1 MRGALLRCG
10 SLRMRVLIV
19 RLSAMG
25 DVIHAMPAVA
35 GLRRAF
41 PDLEIDWAIEERWA
55 SLLTSVDA
63 NPSALSLQQPL
74 ANVVHKVRMRRWRK
88 APFSSSTISELQA
101 LRSSLRTI
109 HYDHVI
115 DLQGAIRSALLA
127 RATGAKVIAGAAE
140 PREFPARWFYNVK
153 AHTPARHVVDQ
164 AAETVSAAVGR
175 TIAPEPPPF
184 PTSSASE
191 AWADR
196 LLADLSPHIALINP
210 GAGWGAK
217 CWPAERYSAL
227 SRVLGKH
234 GVQSLVN
241 AGPGELDLAKA
252 VCSDSDSSARA
263 VECSISQLIALTRR
277 AALCVGGDTGP
288 VHLASAL
295 EIPVVAI
302 FGPTDPARNGP
313 YGGRY
318 VVLRSPESKRDH
330 TRHREPEA
338 GLLNITV
345 EQATEAA
352 LNVLGIAA

>member
-1 MRGALLRCG
+1 MPGALLRCG

-25 DVIHAMPAVA
+25 DIIHAMPAVA

-41 PDLEIDWAIEERWA
+41 PNLEIDWAIEERWTP
-55 SLLTSVDA
+55 LLTSVGE
-63 NPSALSLQQPL
+63 NPPALSPEQPL
-74 ANVVHKVRMRRWRK
+74 ANVVHRVHMRRWRK
-88 APFSSSTISELQA
+88 SPFSSATVSELRA

-140 PREFPARWFYNVK
+140 PRELPARWFYNVK
-153 AHTPARHVVDQ
+153 AHTPAKHVVDQ
-164 AAETVSAAVGR
+164 AAETVSAAMGR
-175 TIAPEPPPF
+175 TVDPEPPPF
-184 PTSSASE
+184 PTSFAAES
-191 AWADR
+191 WTDR
-196 LLADLSPHIALINP
+196 LLADVSPQFALINP

-227 SRVLGKH
+227 VRVLGKH

-241 AGPGELDLAKA
+241 AGPGELELAKA
-252 VCSDSDSSARA
+252 VGSGSDAFGRV
-263 VECSISQLIALTRR
+263 VECSIPQLIALTRR

-295 EIPVVAI
+295 GVPVVAI

-313 YGGRY
+313 YGARY

-345 EQATEAA
+345 EQVTEAA
-352 LNVLGIAA
+352 LSLLGVTA